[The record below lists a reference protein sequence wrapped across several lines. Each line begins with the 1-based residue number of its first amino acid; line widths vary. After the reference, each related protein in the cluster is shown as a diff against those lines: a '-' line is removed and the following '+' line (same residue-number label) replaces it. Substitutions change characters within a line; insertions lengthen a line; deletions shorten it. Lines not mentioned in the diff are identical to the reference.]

1 MPARKVL
8 MWVLVGWLLS
18 ILINPRAILGMI
30 RPSGG

>member
-18 ILINPRAILGMI
+18 LLISPRAILGMV
-30 RPSGG
+30 RGQG